1 MLTAACVKILSI
13 QVATNFSEIQVK
25 KEEEEKLKK
34 NLIEPIQLLKLS
46 PSVKV
51 DILKRKSLMIISL
64 MASASSEVYLNFR
77 TGNAGTIWVFNHL
90 ALTPLMWWKVAETVI
105 NCQEEQDRLTELMSD
120 DGSHL

>member
-13 QVATNFSEIQVK
+13 QVATSFSEIQVK

-51 DILKRKSLMIISL
+51 DILKRKSYHLWPQL
-64 MASASSEVYLNFR
+64 QVFLNFR